1 MIKRILLFAMLAA
14 LLLGSISCTNP
25 GEEKETSDSAK
36 AADVGTET
44 DNIRDGYDVNGY
56 LLDDVPEGL
65 NFDNAEVNFL
75 IWSEHSMTE
84 FFSDGM
90 SGDLIG
96 DEIFERNDTVER
108 RLGVEL
114 NFVSTPGNAS
124 NMQTYAKKAQIDVSS
139 GACEFDIYAS
149 YSRTTPLLTLNGGI
163 LEDLNS
169 LDYIDFDKPWWP
181 DKLVDECL
189 INNKLYFCTGDIS
202 TSLLWMTI
210 ATFFNKDLIETQN
223 LEDPYEIV
231 ANDKWTIDKL
241 IGMTLNKYEDRN
253 GNGVADINDFFGYTV
268 YNVNTDAFFTAAGF
282 LALEKNNSG
291 EIIISPT
298 IEDQRIHDLLD
309 KLGDWFTNT
318 SDLYH
323 VNDTAIREVFFNQ
336 RSIFTMDRVFIVAGK
351 DNSETGKIEFGY
363 GILPNPKYDEN
374 QVDYVTN
381 IGYTY
386 TMYGISTGAFNTNA
400 CAAVLECLAS
410 DSYRN
415 VTPLVFE
422 TAMKVK
428 YASDPKAAATYDILR
443 ATVSFDLGRLY
454 SGQISDVY
462 KVMRQAVFN
471 NTKTFA
477 SQYKSLTTVMNNGV
491 KTIFDAYLD

>member
-1 MIKRILLFAMLAA
+1 MIMRIMLFAMLAA
-14 LLLGSISCTNP
+14 LLLGSVSCTNP
-25 GEEKETSDSAK
+25 GEEERASETVN
-36 AADVGTET
+36 AADDRTQA
-44 DNIRDGYDVNGY
+44 DNIQDGYDENRY

-65 NFDNAEVNFL
+65 NFENAEVTFL

-84 FFSDGM
+84 FYSDQM

-96 DEIFERNDTVER
+96 DEIFKRNDTVEN

-114 NFVSTPGNAS
+114 KFVSTPGNAD
-124 NMQTYAKKAQIDVSS
+124 NMQAYAKKAQTDVSS
-139 GACEFDIYAS
+139 GACDYDIYAS

-189 INNKLYFCTGDIS
+189 INNRLYFCTGDIS

-210 ATFFNKDLIETQN
+210 ATFFNKDLIGSYN
-223 LEDPYEIV
+223 LEDPYEMV
-231 ANDKWTIDKL
+231 ANDTWTIDKL
-241 IGMTLNKYEDRN
+241 ISMTLNKYEDRN
-253 GNGVADINDFFGYTV
+253 GNGVADDNDFFGYTI

-291 EIIISPT
+291 EIIISPRL
-298 IEDQRIHDLLD
+298 EDQRIHDLLD

-323 VNDTAIREVFFNQ
+323 VNKTSIRDVFFNQ
-336 RSIFTMDRVFIVAGK
+336 LSIFTMDRVFIVAGK
-351 DNSETGKIEFGY
+351 DNTQTGKIEFGY
-363 GILPNPKYDEN
+363 GILPNPKYDVN

-386 TMYGISTGAFNTNA
+386 TMYGISTGAFNA
-400 CAAVLECLAS
+400 DASAAVLECLAS

-477 SQYKSLTTVMNNGV
+477 SQYKSLTTVMNNGI
-491 KTIFDAYLD
+491 KLISDAYFD